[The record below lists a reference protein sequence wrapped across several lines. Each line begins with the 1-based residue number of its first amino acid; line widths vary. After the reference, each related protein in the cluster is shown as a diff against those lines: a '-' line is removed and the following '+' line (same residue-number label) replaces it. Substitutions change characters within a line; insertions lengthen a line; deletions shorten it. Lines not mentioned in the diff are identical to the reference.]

1 MKKNKYRYLWVIQGY
16 YNGWEDMAEY
26 DKSESTYAEV
36 RHDLKEYRNDGYGA
50 PYRLIS
56 RRVLNEE

>member
-1 MKKNKYRYLWVIQGY
+1 MHKNKYCYLWVIQGY
-16 YNGWEDMAEY
+16 YNGWEDMSEY
-26 DKSESTYAEV
+26 DKSETSYAEV

-56 RRVLNEE
+56 RRVLNEG

>member
-1 MKKNKYRYLWVIQGY
+1 MRKNKYKYLWVIQGY

-36 RHDLKEYRNDGYGA
+36 RHY
-50 PYRLIS
+50 
-56 RRVLNEE
+56 